1 MTINGGHPRTYAE
14 SAVVMTLS
22 TGLIASGSL
31 PRSVVQ
37 GRVVDIDADVSQ
49 GGQQGLMVAQGG
61 SISFSFLPAL
71 APGRHLTRVTI
82 DSVNPFG
89 PKGIIGPNGAVVVPR
104 AQVWDWSRSAWV
116 DIDYQD
122 NASSPVPDAAIQPS
136 TGEVRLKLSS
146 DGQFSSSS
154 LSITGK
160 VQ

>member
-1 MTINGGHPRTYAE
+1 MSTQAERLQSHTWALGTTTAPLGPMMPFGPNGL
-14 SAVVMTLS
+14 TLS
-22 TGLIASGSL
+22 IVT
-31 PRSVVQ
+31 
-37 GRVVDIDADVSQ
+37 RVRC
-49 GGQQGLMVAQGG
+49 
-61 SISFSFLPAL
+61 LPAL

-136 TGEVRLKLSS
+136 TG
-146 DGQFSSSS
+146 
-154 LSITGK
+154 
-160 VQ
+160 